1 MNDMTKLPHA
11 SSSGFSLGNAVTPS
25 TSNAAASPR
34 PSSNGLPRLWPNMT
48 EDEIKAASA
57 ALKEATSRG
66 RPSASIAKWRTVIE
80 GMLAQ
85 NTVKAIYEDLKEN
98 DDQIA
103 VEFKT
108 YKQFNAKLVRDL
120 GLA

>member
-66 RPSASIAKWRTVIE
+66 RPSASI
-80 GMLAQ
+80 MS
-85 NTVKAIYEDLKEN
+85 AIDAFLPLPGRCPLS
-98 DDQIA
+98 
-103 VEFKT
+103 T
-108 YKQFNAKLVRDL
+108 HC
-120 GLA
+120 GH